1 MEDLK
6 KLKSKTKI
14 VFYIVIL
21 FIVYMQSFSYATWYE
36 EPEVFETENIDSKW
50 WLSRKQKQAEK
61 QKQEIELNKR
71 IEENKNK
78 EFKNKNIKWLY
89 SDFDIT
95 KFPKNKWE
103 IIDEDNDGIGHNYYF
118 DKDGYL
124 LIDTITPDYKIV
136 DGKGKEVDYNLRP
149 IQYEINKNIV
159 EEEIASNDISILY
172 NLPTREPSK
181 VLLGEGVVLKKKE
194 KIFDNTINKDVINY
208 TSNSN
213 RFIKETKGTIYNEF
227 RWKKCSSLKGNG
239 GYVVFNNPQNN
250 FNKITGYIASQYN
263 TFDNDNT
270 ICTFKVYD
278 ADLYDKYDTEHH
290 LDDLDEIY
298 KNDSFNNTD
307 AIKFSFTFDRS
318 IKRLR
323 FLIESD
329 GNYKNK
335 TCYFKDLKYG
345 FSKTA
350 FADELKRKRED
361 EEEIEELKRLGIFVE
376 DYFSFEALD
385 EDGNIIEEDE
395 DETEHE
401 NENNDDRIGGIS
413 YTSDEETRN
422 YEDVIRDRKTGPAF
436 DESLKNIK
444 EIGPAFID
452 IGSSSNIK

>member
-1 MEDLK
+1 M
-6 KLKSKTKI
+6 
-14 VFYIVIL
+14 IL
-21 FIVYMQSFSYATWYE
+21 SIAYVYSDTYAAWYE
-36 EPEVFETENIDSKW
+36 EPEIYETENIDSKW
-50 WLSRKQKQAEK
+50 WLSRKQKETER
-61 QKQEIELNKR
+61 QKQSIELNKK

-78 EFKNKNIKWLY
+78 DFKDKNIRWLY
-89 SDFDIT
+89 SDFDT
-95 KFPKNKWE
+95 TRFPKNKWE
-103 IIDEDNDGIGHNYYF
+103 IIDDDNDGIGYNYYF
-118 DKDGYL
+118 DKNGYL

-136 DGKGKEVDYNLRP
+136 DSKGREVDYNLRP
-149 IQYEINKNIV
+149 IEYEINKNIV
-159 EEEIASNDISILY
+159 EEEMASNDISILY
-172 NLPTREPSK
+172 NLPIREPSK
-181 VLLGEGVVLKKKE
+181 VLLSEGVVLKKQE
-194 KIFDNTINKDVINY
+194 KIFNFTINKDVLVY
-208 TSNSN
+208 VSNSN
-213 RFIKETKGTIYNEF
+213 RFIKEIKGTIYNEL

-263 TFDNDNT
+263 TFDDDNT
-270 ICTFKVYD
+270 ICTLKVYD

-318 IKRLR
+318 IKKLR

-350 FADELKRKRED
+350 FVDELKRKRED
-361 EEEIEELKRLGIFVE
+361 EEEIEELKRLGIYVE
-376 DYFSFEALD
+376 DFFSFEALD
-385 EDGNIIEEDE
+385 EDGNIIEED

-413 YTSDEETRN
+413 YTSDEEKRN
-422 YEDVIRDRKTGPAF
+422 YEDVIRDRNTGPAF
-436 DESLKNIK
+436 HRDLKEKQDKNK
-444 EIGPAFID
+444 IGPAYA
-452 IGSSSNIK
+452 NIP

>member
-14 VFYIVIL
+14 LFYIVIL
-21 FIVYMQSFSYATWYE
+21 YIVYMQSSSYAAWYE
-36 EPEVFETENIDSKW
+36 EPEVFEIENIDSKW

-103 IIDEDNDGIGHNYYF
+103 IIDDDNDGIGYNYYF

-136 DGKGKEVDYNLRP
+136 DGKGREVDYNLKP

-159 EEEIASNDISILY
+159 EEEMSSNDISILY

-194 KIFDNTINKDVINY
+194 KIFDNTINKDVVSY

-250 FNKITGYIASQYN
+250 FNKITGYIASQYT

-270 ICTFKVYD
+270 VCTLKVYD

-290 LDDLDEIY
+290 LYDIEEIY

-323 FLIESD
+323 FEIETD
-329 GNYKNK
+329 GDYKNR
-335 TCYFKDLKYG
+335 TCYLKDLKYG

-350 FADELKRKRED
+350 FAEELKRKKED
-361 EEEIEELKRLGIFVE
+361 EEEIEELKRLGIYVE
-376 DYFSFEALD
+376 DYFSLEALD
-385 EDGNIIEEDE
+385 EDGNIIEE

-436 DESLKNIK
+436 DENLKNIK
-444 EIGPAFID
+444 EVGPGLIVE
-452 IGSSSNIK
+452 GSSSNIK